1 MRLEG
6 PTLFI
11 KRLSFPLEQLAVVLL
26 GVFLNEEVIDREMG
40 VTMHALM
47 LVLFRKV
54 QISRGRMEIWT
65 SLLYGV
71 HGFLCGHSL
80 GVFGEVGEVL
90 WHSAYSMVDQAKTSR
105 VTTVVTSMQAL
116 DLRL

>member
-40 VTMHALM
+40 V
-47 LVLFRKV
+47 VLPCMR
-54 QISRGRMEIWT
+54 
-65 SLLYGV
+65 
-71 HGFLCGHSL
+71 
-80 GVFGEVGEVL
+80 
-90 WHSAYSMVDQAKTSR
+90 
-105 VTTVVTSMQAL
+105 
-116 DLRL
+116 